1 MRVLFCSLLSLWTYR
16 NSHVENGTHKRI
28 KYVGYLFLLQQH
40 DNFPENLAPSSPRM
54 CNMGHVH
61 ILWMKKIQTG
71 RNESSPL
78 EKGKCVCVRP
88 VQSFKIKFT
97 KLIYIVPWSKL
108 ERASYVCVTM
118 KIVYWLENSLQQYL
132 PSSNVILLSEN
143 FKLISIIFK
152 KKKNTFY
159 ALCLRNSKVKHPW
172 FNVTNLITQCW
183 FWLDS
188 YCVSSLSGCWHLP
201 VWWTIEIHKQR
212 LHHHVNVYCIFW
224 TKNIEILE
232 HMSQP
237 QSNGKCLFQY

>member
-28 KYVGYLFLLQQH
+28 KYVGYMFLLQQH

-152 KKKNTFY
+152 KKHLLRALFTKFEGKAPLIQCHKFNYTMLILTWFVLCFQFIGLLTFTRLMNNWNT
-159 ALCLRNSKVKHPW
+159 
-172 FNVTNLITQCW
+172 
-183 FWLDS
+183 
-188 YCVSSLSGCWHLP
+188 
-201 VWWTIEIHKQR
+201 
-212 LHHHVNVYCIFW
+212 
-224 TKNIEILE
+224 
-232 HMSQP
+232 
-237 QSNGKCLFQY
+237 